1 MREKKWVFRTPQIV
15 ELYLVK
21 NSINPNK
28 KVARNFLSCSLLC
41 FHFIISFEDLFVSRW
56 AMSQLNLNRLFFF
69 RFRRGYSLLEEK
81 WGPPRD
87 RTRSCPMI
95 WARWVRRFTARC
107 APKACRRRIY
117 AGSMGP
123 APGVSG
129 GQVAIS
135 QTSWQKWNIFSPET
149 STQSPTTRARGQSRP
164 KSIRDRCY
172 LQKRAYIKYIQ
183 NYARLS
189 WKLSLF
195 LRPVNK
201 TLFFCLVYLSHSYH
215 SYFLIW
221 RTVMFTPWEPL
232 AQGHR

>member
-1 MREKKWVFRTPQIV
+1 MLSLFYFVLKI
-15 ELYLVK
+15 YLFLAEWWAS
-21 NSINPNK
+21 SIWID
-28 KVARNFLSCSLLC
+28 C
-41 FHFIISFEDLFVSRW
+41 
-56 AMSQLNLNRLFFF
+56 FFF

-183 NYARLS
+183 NYARLTC
-189 WKLSLF
+189 KLSLF
-195 LRPVNK
+195 LLRPIKKV
-201 TLFFCLVYLSHSYH
+201 FFCLVYLSHSYH
-215 SYFLIW
+215 SYFFLSEGQLCLPRERHSHKGIDNVRKLIIADD
-221 RTVMFTPWEPL
+221 FTRL
-232 AQGHR
+232 ASRAHSTQVS